1 MHALTAVGVCGTA
14 MIPFVLAETFRIRQR
29 SLEQL
34 RTININTCQL
44 CSVTRKLIY

>member
-1 MHALTAVGVCGTA
+1 MHELTAVGVRGTA
-14 MIPFVLAETFRIRQR
+14 FIQFVLAETVRIRQR

-34 RTININTCQL
+34 RTLKNCTREL